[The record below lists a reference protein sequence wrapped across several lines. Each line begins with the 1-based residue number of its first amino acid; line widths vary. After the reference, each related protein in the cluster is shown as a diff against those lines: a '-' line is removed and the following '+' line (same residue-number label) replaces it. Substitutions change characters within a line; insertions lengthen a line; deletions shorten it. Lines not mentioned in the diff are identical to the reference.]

1 MNQLAGK
8 VVAITGGG
16 TGIGAGIAKSL
27 AEAGCKVT
35 VGGRRLEPLQ
45 ALSDQVESEHP
56 IRAQVI
62 DVSEPDSVKSFF
74 AHIRENV
81 GEVDILI
88 NSAGINIQKR
98 TMAEMSPE
106 DWERVLSINA
116 SGAYRCMYEVLPSM
130 RERRDG
136 LVVNISSVEG
146 KRAITL
152 RGLLR

>member
-74 AHIRENV
+74 ADIRV
-81 GEVDILI
+81 ILAHQLAI
-88 NSAGINIQKR
+88 AFFDVIS
-98 TMAEMSPE
+98 T
-106 DWERVLSINA
+106 
-116 SGAYRCMYEVLPSM
+116 GA
-130 RERRDG
+130 
-136 LVVNISSVEG
+136 
-146 KRAITL
+146 TL
-152 RGLLR
+152 QAQYFIIVFIH